1 MLSITIHF
9 RAERFSSAKH
19 SVSRFLNLAA
29 FAFFAAS
36 FAMHAESAEISNGPL
51 LDGLKG
57 KVVLL
62 DFWAS
67 WCDPCRR
74 SFPWMSEMQRR
85 YAGSD
90 LLVVAVNLDQDRK
103 AADQFLAAVPA
114 GFRVEFDPAGT
125 LATQFGVTAMPMS
138 FLIDRKGSVRERHTG
153 FREAVKAQREQSI
166 LKLLKE

>member
-1 MLSITIHF
+1 MIPIRNQP
-9 RAERFSSAKH
+9 RAKRFAPVFH
-19 SVSRFLNLAA
+19 WISRFLTIAA
-29 FAFFAAS
+29 FAFTAS
-36 FAMHAESAEISNGPL
+36 VAIPAESEDSSNGPL

-85 YAGSD
+85 YGGSD
-90 LLVVAVNLDQDRK
+90 LLVLAVNLDQDRK
-103 AADQFLAAVPA
+103 LAEKFLAAVPA
-114 GFRVEFDPAGT
+114 GFRVEFDPGGV
-125 LATQFGVTAMPMS
+125 LATHFGVTAMPMS
-138 FLIDRKGSVRERHTG
+138 FLIDRKGIVRERHSG